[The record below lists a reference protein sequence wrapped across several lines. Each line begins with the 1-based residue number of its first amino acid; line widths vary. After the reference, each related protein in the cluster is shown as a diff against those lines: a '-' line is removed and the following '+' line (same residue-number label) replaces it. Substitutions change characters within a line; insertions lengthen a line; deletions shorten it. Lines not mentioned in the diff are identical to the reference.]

1 MGSIITAKC
10 NKCDFIKKDIYIGC
24 GMTDHKVWNDI
35 FKLQKCFLLK

>member
-24 GMTDHKVWNDI
+24 GMTDHKV
-35 FKLQKCFLLK
+35 FAGYPYSCYE